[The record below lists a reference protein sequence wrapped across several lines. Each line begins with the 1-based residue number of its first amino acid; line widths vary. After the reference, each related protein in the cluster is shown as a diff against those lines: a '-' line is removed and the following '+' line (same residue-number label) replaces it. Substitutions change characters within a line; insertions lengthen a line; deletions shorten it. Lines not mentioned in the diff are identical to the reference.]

1 MMEKGQMAPKDYI
14 LEFIE
19 TLKIEIEELKNSKD
33 NNILLTQGVLQTRKS
48 SSYIYRFHTE
58 QPFAHHDNTVYKL
71 VTDSSQFDC
80 GVV

>member
-48 SSYIYRFHTE
+48 SSYIYRFHT
-58 QPFAHHDNTVYKL
+58 
-71 VTDSSQFDC
+71 
-80 GVV
+80 